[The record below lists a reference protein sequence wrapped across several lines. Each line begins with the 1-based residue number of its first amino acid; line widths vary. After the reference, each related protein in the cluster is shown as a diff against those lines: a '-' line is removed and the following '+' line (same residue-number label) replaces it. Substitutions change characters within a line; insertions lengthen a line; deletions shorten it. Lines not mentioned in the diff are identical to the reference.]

1 MLRDDKGVSTILGFV
16 LAFAILIAL
25 LGLIQAVAVPQWVR
39 GEEQDHFKLV
49 TSEFSSL
56 AKVIALTAST
66 GSPNTVTVDLG
77 VEHQSYPFLVTPP
90 DMASSLLVKKLK
102 MSVAYN
108 ETLPNGT
115 LHSVKENFIT
125 SAIILVPNYMYRGN
139 VDFIYEHGYAFRKY
153 DQANITMVDQNSFRN
168 GSITLYILN
177 TTFGNMSSTQPV
189 NLNFA
194 PVSYGGVI
202 KVDNAT
208 ITFESLNP
216 SYWKDSLKNIGT
228 VTVSGNNVTVKV
240 KNVQLSMAHI
250 VGSPESNVNAVTPSL
265 DLIVPMI
272 SKLDLLLGETG
283 KIEVLAR
290 DQFGN
295 PLPGVNITA
304 SVTGGIGTV
313 RGVSGSNSY
322 TGSNGLATFYFTATG
337 GNKGKID
344 FTGVYKGVTRTTSL
358 DVIVTDISGTNIWNS
373 SYNNNSLIISPDFK
387 WTGIYNASEIWL
399 KNASRMGKGSA
410 TEKLDLYFAL
420 YNRTTFYFFE
430 VDGTTSSMVV
440 KIWRD
445 GSSIFDCNIDQ
456 NNLPNLFDKSFLNTS
471 NGKGINILNGSTY
484 DNTCNAGNLST
495 VRSFLQNATEDNSVN
510 LAVQLI
516 KEKGWKVEI
525 QII

>member
-1 MLRDDKGVSTILGFV
+1 MLKDNRGVSTILGFV

-56 AKVIALTAST
+56 AKVIALSAST
-66 GSPNTVTVDLG
+66 GSPNTVTLDLG
-77 VEHQSYPFLVTPP
+77 VEHQDYPFLVTPP
-90 DMASSLLVKKLK
+90 DMASSIFVKKLK
-102 MSVAYN
+102 MKVRYN

-115 LHSVKENFIT
+115 VYRVNRDFIT

-139 VDFIYEHGYAFRKY
+139 VDFIYEHGYAYRKY
-153 DQANITMVDQNSFRN
+153 EQANITMVDQNSFRN

-194 PVSYGGVI
+194 PVSQGGVI

-228 VTVSGNNVTVKV
+228 VTVSGSNVTVKV

-283 KIEVLAR
+283 KVEILAR

-295 PLPGVNITA
+295 PLAGVNITA

-313 RGVSGSNSY
+313 RGVSGQSSF
-322 TGSNGLATFYFTATG
+322 TSSNGLATFYFTATG
-337 GNKGKID
+337 SGTGKID
-344 FTGVYKGVTRTTSL
+344 FTGVYKGVTKTTSL
-358 DVIVTDISGTNIWNS
+358 DVTVTDIRALNKWNS
-373 SYNNNSLIISPDFK
+373 SYYNTSVIISPDFT
-387 WTGIYNASEIWL
+387 WTGIYNASKIIL
-399 KNASRMGKGSA
+399 KNATQITSKG
-410 TEKLDLYFAL
+410 EDKLDIYFVL
-420 YNRTTFYFFE
+420 YNKTRFYYFE
-430 VDGTTSSMVV
+430 VHASNKSEDSKVWIWENGVNLLNEQKLNSTLAKNIFNSVGVDILDPNSYSSCT
-440 KIWRD
+440 
-445 GSSIFDCNIDQ
+445 GSCLI
-456 NNLPNLFDKSFLNTS
+456 
-471 NGKGINILNGSTY
+471 
-484 DNTCNAGNLST
+484 NLSKL
-495 VRSFLQNATEDNSVN
+495 RNFLQNATASNPVD
-510 LAVQLI
+510 LAVQDI
-516 KEKGWKVEI
+516 KGWKVEI